1 MYIRAKVDWPIPNTR
16 KLQNIEKIYCFVIN
30 SKIVNYRG
38 PNLWLFDGGDDYD
51 DNLIQL
57 IYFDVL
63 LQQPNGQS
71 QHKQEE
77 YNQNNNK

>member
-1 MYIRAKVDWPIPNTR
+1 
-16 KLQNIEKIYCFVIN
+16 
-30 SKIVNYRG
+30 
-38 PNLWLFDGGDDYD
+38 LFDGGDDYD